1 MSARLQ
7 RPALA
12 LLGALALPAAAA
24 ANPPNL
30 DCTLGFEPLRL
41 YAQSL
46 PGAQTG
52 HEGGFDVVMVS
63 EPDTWTA
70 QIFIT
75 TPEHMAHPA
84 IVQRTRRKQVTDV
97 WTADSKGCGYGNSDQ
112 FVILMN
118 DMKSG
123 DTELTNASRIE
134 VEERK
139 RSKPLL
145 AP

>member
-1 MSARLQ
+1 MRKLRL
-7 RPALA
+7 RWALA
-12 LLGALALPAAAA
+12 LAGAIAASTTARA
-24 ANPPNL
+24 TPPNL
-30 DCTLGFEPLRL
+30 DCTLGYDALRF

-46 PGAQTG
+46 PGAETG
-52 HEGGFDVVMVS
+52 SDGGFDVVSVS
-63 EPDTWTA
+63 EPGTWTA
-70 QIFIT
+70 HIYIT
-75 TPEHMAHPA
+75 TPAHMAHPA
-84 IVQRTRRKQVTDV
+84 IVQRTRRKQVTEV
-97 WTADSKGCGYGNSDQ
+97 WTADSKGCGFGKSDQ

-123 DTELTNASRIE
+123 DTELTNASRVE